1 VRGPPELVREPA
13 GPEATL
19 RHPVCFE
26 RGSAVRLRRPSP
38 ALVLAFVAL
47 LIATTGTAFGAR
59 HYLVTS
65 TKQISPRVIRKLRG
79 MQGKRGARGLP
90 GAQGARG
97 PAGETGAAG
106 PAGAAGASGR
116 EGPAGPPGDTGDT
129 GPRGPSDVI
138 VGFDDVGG
146 TFNSPGVPTTI
157 STLAN
162 VPAGRYVYTAKFNV
176 TSAPSTGGPYTVSCQ
191 LRRVGSSNF
200 DTIGLGVRD
209 ISSAPSTPS
218 TAEAQAGTL
227 IVGEDAPVV
236 SDVTLT
242 CSRDAG
248 LSMTTT
254 ISNVKI
260 EALRVENLSI
270 VPAP

>member
-1 VRGPPELVREPA
+1 
-13 GPEATL
+13 
-19 RHPVCFE
+19 
-26 RGSAVRLRRPSP
+26 VRLRRPSP

-47 LIATTGTAFGAR
+47 LIAMTGTAFGAR
-59 HYLVTS
+59 QYLVTS
-65 TKQISPRVIRKLRG
+65 TKQISPRVIKKLRG
-79 MQGKRGARGLP
+79 MQGKRGARGVS

-97 PAGETGAAG
+97 AVGETGPAG
-106 PAGAAGASGR
+106 PAGATGPSGD
-116 EGPAGPPGDTGDT
+116 AGPTGLAGTPGAT
-129 GPRGPSDVI
+129 GPRGPSDAI
-138 VGFDDVGG
+138 IGFDDAGG
-146 TFNSPGVPTTI
+146 TFGDPGVPTLI

-162 VPAGRYVYTAKFNV
+162 VPVGRYVYTAKFNV

-200 DTIGLGVRD
+200 DTVRIGVRD
-209 ISSAPSTPS
+209 ISSAPGTPS

-227 IVGEDAPVV
+227 IVGEDAPAV

-248 LSMTTT
+248 LFMTTT

>member
-1 VRGPPELVREPA
+1 M
-13 GPEATL
+13 
-19 RHPVCFE
+19 
-26 RGSAVRLRRPSP
+26 
-38 ALVLAFVAL
+38 AFIAL
-47 LIATTGTAFGAR
+47 LIAMTGTAFGAR
-59 HYLVTS
+59 QYLVTS
-65 TKQISPRVIRKLRG
+65 TKQISPRVIKKLRG
-79 MQGKRGARGLP
+79 VQGKRGVRGSAGAPGAQGVP

-97 PAGETGAAG
+97 PVGETGPAG
-106 PAGAAGASGR
+106 PAGATGPAGETGSA
-116 EGPAGPPGDTGDT
+116 GPAGPAGDPGAT

-138 VGFDDVGG
+138 VGFDDAGG
-146 TFNSPGVPTTI
+146 TFGDPGVPTTI

-176 TSAPSTGGPYTVSCQ
+176 TSPPSTGGPYTVTCQ

-200 DTIGLGVRD
+200 DTIGIGVRD
-209 ISSAPSTPS
+209 ISSAPGTPS

-227 IVGEDAPVV
+227 IVGEDAPAV

-242 CSRDAG
+242 CSRNAG
-248 LSMTTT
+248 LFMTTT
-254 ISNVKI
+254 VSNVKI

>member
-1 VRGPPELVREPA
+1 M
-13 GPEATL
+13 
-19 RHPVCFE
+19 
-26 RGSAVRLRRPSP
+26 
-38 ALVLAFVAL
+38 AFVAL
-47 LIATTGTAFGAR
+47 LIAMTGTAFGAR
-59 HYLVTS
+59 QYLVTT
-65 TKQISPRVIRKLRG
+65 TKQISPRVIKKLHG
-79 MQGKRGARGLP
+79 KQGKRGARGP
-90 GAQGARG
+90 SGAQGTRGPVGETG
-97 PAGETGAAG
+97 PAGS
-106 PAGAAGASGR
+106 AGATGPSGG
-116 EGPAGPPGDTGDT
+116 EGPAGPPGDAGDT

-138 VGFDDVGG
+138 VGFDDAGG
-146 TFNSPGVPTTI
+146 TFGDPGVPTTI

-176 TSAPSTGGPYTVSCQ
+176 TSAPSTGGPYTVNCQ

-200 DTIGLGVRD
+200 DTIGIGVRD
-209 ISSAPSTPS
+209 ISSAPGTPT

-227 IVGEDAPVV
+227 IVGEDAPAV
-236 SDVTLT
+236 SNVTLT

-248 LSMTTT
+248 LFMTTT

>member
-1 VRGPPELVREPA
+1 M
-13 GPEATL
+13 
-19 RHPVCFE
+19 
-26 RGSAVRLRRPSP
+26 
-38 ALVLAFVAL
+38 
-47 LIATTGTAFGAR
+47 TGTAFGAR

-65 TKQISPRVIRKLRG
+65 TKQISPRVIKKLRG
-79 MQGKRGARGLP
+79 TRGPRGP
-90 GAQGARG
+90 AGTAGAQGARG
-97 PAGETGAAG
+97 PVGETGPAGPAG
-106 PAGAAGASGR
+106 PAGATGPSGST
-116 EGPAGPPGDTGDT
+116 GPAGPAGDPGAT
-129 GPRGPSDVI
+129 GPRGPSDAI
-138 VGFDDVGG
+138 VGFDDAGG
-146 TFNSPGVPTTI
+146 TFGDPGVPTTI

-200 DTIGLGVRD
+200 DTIGIGVRD
-209 ISSAPSTPS
+209 ISSAPGTPS

-227 IVGEDAPVV
+227 VVGEDAPTV

-242 CSRDAG
+242 CSRNAG
-248 LSMTTT
+248 LFMTTT

>member
-1 VRGPPELVREPA
+1 M
-13 GPEATL
+13 
-19 RHPVCFE
+19 
-26 RGSAVRLRRPSP
+26 
-38 ALVLAFVAL
+38 AFVAL
-47 LIATTGTAFGAR
+47 LIAMTGTAFGAR

-79 MQGKRGARGLP
+79 AKGTRGARGPSGAP
-90 GAQGARG
+90 GAPGAAGARG
-97 PAGETGAAG
+97 PAGEAG
-106 PAGAAGASGR
+106 PAGLAGATGPR
-116 EGPAGPPGDTGDT
+116 GDTGPAGPPGDTGDT
-129 GPRGPSDVI
+129 GPRGPSDAI

-146 TFNSPGVPTTI
+146 TFNSAGVPTTI
-157 STLAN
+157 STLTN

-176 TSAPSTGGPYTVSCQ
+176 TSAPSTGGPYTVNCQ

-200 DTIGLGVRD
+200 DTIGIGVRD
-209 ISSAPSTPS
+209 ISSAPGTPS

-227 IVGEDAPVV
+227 IVGEDAPAV
-236 SDVTLT
+236 SNVTLT

-270 VPAP
+270 VSAP